1 MDGAGAGGGGRFFLA
16 HLFFLVV
23 FIALV
28 WALVVILI
36 NDRQKRGH
44 RATILLAVMPL
55 VLIFTTAFLAPKH
68 PMGHQAVNV
77 VYDGL
82 LIYNAWFFWKRGPS
96 PLGWLYLVAVIGTA
110 LDFAMHFVIRI
121 A

>member
-1 MDGAGAGGGGRFFLA
+1 METAAAAGGEGRFFLA

-28 WALVVILI
+28 WALVVVLL
-36 NDRQKRGH
+36 RR
-44 RATILLAVMPL
+44 RERTALLLAVVPL
-55 VLIFTTAFLAPKH
+55 VLIFTTAFLAAKH
-68 PMGHQAVNV
+68 PMAHQAVNI

-82 LIYNAWFFWKRGPS
+82 LIYNAWFFWKSGPP
-96 PLGWLYLVAVIGTA
+96 PLGWLYLAAVIGTA
-110 LDFAMHFVIRI
+110 LDFAMHFVIKI

>member
-1 MDGAGAGGGGRFFLA
+1 MERAAGGNQFFLA

-23 FIALV
+23 FVALV
-28 WALVVILI
+28 WALVVVVRRCREPRSL
-36 NDRQKRGH
+36 
-44 RATILLAVMPL
+44 LLAVVPL

-68 PMGHQAVNV
+68 PTAHQAVNF

-82 LIYNAWFFWKRGPS
+82 LIYNAYFFWKSGPF
-96 PLGWLYLVAVIGTA
+96 PLGWLYLVAVVGTA
-110 LDFAMHFVIRI
+110 LDFAMHFVIKI

>member
-1 MDGAGAGGGGRFFLA
+1 MDGAAAGGDGRFFLA

-28 WALVVILI
+28 WALVVVLL
-36 NDRQKRGH
+36 H
-44 RATILLAVMPL
+44 RRERTAVLLAVVPL

-82 LIYNAWFFWKRGPS
+82 LIYNAWYFWRRGPS

-110 LDFAMHFVIRI
+110 LDFAMHFVIKI

>member
-1 MDGAGAGGGGRFFLA
+1 MDGAGSAGGGRFFLA

-28 WALVVILI
+28 WALVVVLLRRR
-36 NDRQKRGH
+36 DRK
-44 RATILLAVMPL
+44 AILLAVVPL
-55 VLIFTTAFLAPKH
+55 GLIFLTAFLAPRH

-82 LIYNAWFFWKRGPS
+82 LIYNAWFFWKQGPS

-110 LDFAMHFVIRI
+110 LDFAMHFVIKI